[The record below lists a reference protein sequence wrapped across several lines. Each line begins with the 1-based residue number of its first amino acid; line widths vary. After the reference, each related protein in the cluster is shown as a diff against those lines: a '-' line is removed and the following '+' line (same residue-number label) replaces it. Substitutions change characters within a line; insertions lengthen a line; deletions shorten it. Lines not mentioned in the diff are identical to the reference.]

1 MFQVPVGNRVGSNPF
16 IRTTFFGQNRW
27 ILLFFLCE
35 KPETARLFVIK
46 LIVLGQNL
54 GNFGENRNRILR
66 FVQADILLDSPYRR
80 FR

>member
-1 MFQVPVGNRVGSNPF
+1 MRMWRNWQTRRFQVPVGNRVGSNPF
-16 IRTTFFGQNRW
+16 IRTTFLGQNRW

-54 GNFGENRNRILR
+54 GKFWGK
-66 FVQADILLDSPYRR
+66 S
-80 FR
+80 